1 MLNRRNSLKTLAAA
15 VLAAPTAANAAA
27 GKPIQL
33 HVDLDVTPGKEKM
46 LEANFEKIF
55 RPTIARQPG
64 FVEVKL
70 LKFNAAKMGDGPKN
84 SSYRLLISFQ
94 TEEQRVKWV
103 ATADHQKVW
112 PSIEA
117 QLQGAKFSAWLYD
130 VV

>member
-33 HVDLDVTPGKEKM
+33 HVDLDVTPGKDKT

-84 SSYRLLISFQ
+84 SRS
-94 TEEQRVKWV
+94 EERV
-103 ATADHQKVW
+103 
-112 PSIEA
+112 
-117 QLQGAKFSAWLYD
+117 
-130 VV
+130 